1 MELFNAVLNFIF
13 PQTCGICEKI
23 CEDAICN
30 SCKKKLEKI
39 TFPHRKCFLEITG
52 IYYDEHMHIFKYE
65 GIIKEKLR
73 QYKFKDQAYL
83 CEFFA
88 EIIYSNKKIMKYIN
102 NYDYIIPIPLH
113 KYRNRERGYNQS
125 FLILKVLAK
134 KNKNI
139 IIKNNILQKQRNIK
153 PQSSMNKLERKN
165 NIKNAYTI
173 TNKLEIKNKKILLFD
188 DVFTTGSTTNE
199 CSRMLKENGAKKIG
213 VLTIA
218 KD

>member
-1 MELFNAVLNFIF
+1 M
-13 PQTCGICEKI
+13 
-23 CEDAICN
+23 
-30 SCKKKLEKI
+30 
-39 TFPHRKCFLEITG
+39 
-52 IYYDEHMHIFKYE
+52 
-65 GIIKEKLR
+65 
-73 QYKFKDQAYL
+73 
-83 CEFFA
+83 
-88 EIIYSNKKIMKYIN
+88 
-102 NYDYIIPIPLH
+102 IIPVPLH
-113 KYRNRERGYNQS
+113 KYRSRERGYNQS
-125 FLILKVLAK
+125 FLILKALAK

>member
-102 NYDYIIPIPLH
+102 NYDYII
-113 KYRNRERGYNQS
+113 
-125 FLILKVLAK
+125 
-134 KNKNI
+134 
-139 IIKNNILQKQRNIK
+139 QKQRNIK

>member
-1 MELFNAVLNFIF
+1 
-13 PQTCGICEKI
+13 
-23 CEDAICN
+23 
-30 SCKKKLEKI
+30 
-39 TFPHRKCFLEITG
+39 
-52 IYYDEHMHIFKYE
+52 
-65 GIIKEKLR
+65 
-73 QYKFKDQAYL
+73 
-83 CEFFA
+83 
-88 EIIYSNKKIMKYIN
+88 MKYIN

-125 FLILKVLAK
+125 FLILKALAK

-139 IIKNNILQKQRNIK
+139 IIRNNILQKQRNIK
-153 PQSSMNKLERKN
+153 PQSSLNKLERKN

-199 CSRMLKENGAKKIG
+199 CSRILKENGAKKIG

>member
-1 MELFNAVLNFIF
+1 MNLFNAVLNFIF

-23 CEDAICN
+23 CEDAICS

-102 NYDYIIPIPLH
+102 NYDYIIPVPLH
-113 KYRNRERGYNQS
+113 KYRSRERGYNQS
-125 FLILKVLAK
+125 FLICRQGSARKCACQGHYRSMIHKEGQTLSASGGQHAEQYLSGGRCGADS
-134 KNKNI
+134 
-139 IIKNNILQKQRNIK
+139 K
-153 PQSSMNKLERKN
+153 PRD
-165 NIKNAYTI
+165 YR
-173 TNKLEIKNKKILLFD
+173 
-188 DVFTTGSTTNE
+188 G
-199 CSRMLKENGAKKIG
+199 
-213 VLTIA
+213 
-218 KD
+218 

>member
-1 MELFNAVLNFIF
+1 MFLLKEYEKAIENKRANKGENKKVSKWMSIHISRHIYEWIF

-23 CEDAICN
+23 CEDAICS

-102 NYDYIIPIPLH
+102 NYD
-113 KYRNRERGYNQS
+113 
-125 FLILKVLAK
+125 
-134 KNKNI
+134 
-139 IIKNNILQKQRNIK
+139 
-153 PQSSMNKLERKN
+153 
-165 NIKNAYTI
+165 
-173 TNKLEIKNKKILLFD
+173 
-188 DVFTTGSTTNE
+188 
-199 CSRMLKENGAKKIG
+199 
-213 VLTIA
+213 
-218 KD
+218 

>member
-1 MELFNAVLNFIF
+1 MKLFNVALNLFF
-13 PQTCGICEKI
+13 PKTCGICEKI
-23 CEDAICN
+23 CTDLICRV
-30 SCKKKLEKI
+30 CKKKLEKI
-39 TFPHRKCFLEITG
+39 TIPHRKCFLEITG

-65 GIIKEKLR
+65 GIIKEKIR
-73 QYKFKDQAYL
+73 QYKFGNQAYL

-88 EIIYSNKKIMKYIN
+88 GIINSNQKVMKYIN
-102 NYDYIIPIPLH
+102 SYDYIIPIPLH

-125 FLILKVLAK
+125 FLILKTLAK
-134 KNKNI
+134 QNMNI

-153 PQSSMNKLERKN
+153 PQSTLNKLERKN

-199 CSRMLKENGAKKIG
+199 CSRILKENGAIKIG

>member
-1 MELFNAVLNFIF
+1 M
-13 PQTCGICEKI
+13 
-23 CEDAICN
+23 D
-30 SCKKKLEKI
+30 
-39 TFPHRKCFLEITG
+39 
-52 IYYDEHMHIFKYE
+52 
-65 GIIKEKLR
+65 
-73 QYKFKDQAYL
+73 
-83 CEFFA
+83 
-88 EIIYSNKKIMKYIN
+88 
-102 NYDYIIPIPLH
+102 
-113 KYRNRERGYNQS
+113 
-125 FLILKVLAK
+125 
-134 KNKNI
+134 KNI

>member
-1 MELFNAVLNFIF
+1 MNLFNAVLNLFF
-13 PQTCGICEKI
+13 PKTCGICEKI
-23 CEDAICN
+23 CTSAIC
-30 SCKKKLEKI
+30 SVCKKKLEKI
-39 TFPHRKCFLEITG
+39 TIPHRKCFLEITG

-65 GIIKEKLR
+65 GLIKVR
-73 QYKFKDQAYL
+73 QYKFGNQAYL

-88 EIIYSNKKIMKYIN
+88 EIIYSNKKVMKYIN
-102 NYDYIIPIPLH
+102 KYDYIIPIPLH

-125 FLILKVLAK
+125 FLILKALAK

-153 PQSSMNKLERKN
+153 PQSSLNKLERKN

-173 TNKLEIKNKKILLFD
+173 TNKLEIKNRKILLFD

-199 CSRMLKENGAKKIG
+199 CSRVLKENGAKKIG